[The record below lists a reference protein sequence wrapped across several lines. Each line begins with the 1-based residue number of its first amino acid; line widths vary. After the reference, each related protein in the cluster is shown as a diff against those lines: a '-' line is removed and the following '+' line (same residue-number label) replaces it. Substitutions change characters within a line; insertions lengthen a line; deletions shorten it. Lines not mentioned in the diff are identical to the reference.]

1 MANEKLKEKKI
12 IIIISIILLQ
22 PLNNGIRIYLLK
34 ETKMPEWPS
43 CLKYTFHTQS

>member
-12 IIIISIILLQ
+12 VIIISIILLQ
-22 PLNNGIRIYLLK
+22 PLNNGIDLLK

>member
-22 PLNNGIRIYLLK
+22 PLNNGIYLLK

>member
-22 PLNNGIRIYLLK
+22 PLNNGIYLLK
-34 ETKMPEWPS
+34 ETKMPEWLS